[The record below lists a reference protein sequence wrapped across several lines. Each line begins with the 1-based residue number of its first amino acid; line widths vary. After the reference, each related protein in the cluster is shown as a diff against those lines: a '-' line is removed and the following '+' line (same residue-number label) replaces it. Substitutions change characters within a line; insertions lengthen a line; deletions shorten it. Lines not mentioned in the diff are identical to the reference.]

1 MALTDTATGMNPAG
15 VASSAAEPAAPTP
28 ARIVVGASPELLAGL
43 EPNPR
48 LDRFRD
54 PAGQLEALVSIA
66 ADPQGTVTA
75 LVRNDQLLGYV
86 AFHPPTEIEL
96 WGFDRTGQI
105 LELGAVEVAPE
116 ERGQRWAERLLQAS
130 FADGRF
136 DNTVVLATL
145 YSWHYDLARSGL
157 GDLAYRR
164 MLERLYRSAG
174 LELFGTTDE
183 EIRSSPANA
192 LMARIGPEAPQAVI
206 DEFHRLRG
214 LAPGVGSQGW

>member
-1 MALTDTATGMNPAG
+1 MVAPEPSYLASLTPH
-15 VASSAAEPAAPTP
+15 PQ
-28 ARIVVGASPELLAGL
+28 
-43 EPNPR
+43 

-54 PAGQLEALVSIA
+54 PQGQLEALVSIA

-75 LVRNDQLLGYV
+75 LVRGADLVGYV
-86 AFHPPTEIEL
+86 VFHPPTEIES

-105 LELGAVEVAPE
+105 LELGAIEVAPS

-130 FADGRF
+130 FDGGRF
-136 DNTVVLATL
+136 DHTVVFATL

-164 MLERLYRSAG
+164 MLERLYGSAG

-183 EIRSSPANA
+183 EVRSSPANA
-192 LMARIGPEAPQAVI
+192 LMARIGAETPAEVVA
-206 DEFHRLRG
+206 EFHRLRG
-214 LAPGVGSQGW
+214 LLPGTPVAAW